1 MIRFLFTFVL
11 LTYFSAT
18 FLKAQ
23 AYDLEYKKSL
33 PPFLYQDKNEWVD
46 SVLSSMTL
54 DEKIGQL
61 LMVAAYSNRDE
72 THYQEIEQ
80 YIKKYKIGGLIF
92 FQGTPEKQAE
102 LTNRYQSISQTKL
115 LIGFDGEWG
124 LGMRLK
130 NVVNYPRQLM
140 LGAIEDENLIYDMG
154 AEFARQMKR
163 IGIHINFAPVIDVNN
178 NPNNPVINDRSF
190 GDNKYNVTLK
200 AKAYMKGMQDN
211 NLLACGKHFPGH
223 GDTDVDSHY
232 GLPVLQHSKERL
244 DKIELYP
251 FRALIRNGIGSIM
264 VAHMNVLALDNTP
277 NLPSTLSKKIV
288 QEKLIDEMGFKG
300 LIFTDALNMKG
311 VSANYPSGLAEVKAI
326 QAGNDVMLF
335 PENVDKAMAGIKAA
349 IDSCELTEER
359 INESVRKVLLTK
371 YWVGL
376 NNFQPIKIAGIV
388 EDLNNEKANLLLTK
402 LVEQAITVVEDKN
415 DFIPI
420 IDVREKIAH
429 VAIGI
434 GKPNVFSSRIDDYAA
449 IDHFYI
455 SKSESQLKFNQLI
468 EQLKNYDKIILE
480 INDMSRFLA
489 KNYGLTDVEIA
500 AINKIN
506 QTKKTINIIM
516 GSPYSLQKING
527 YGSIIVAYN
536 EDSVTQDITA
546 QILFGA
552 RAGSGTLPISV
563 ANYEFSK
570 GVCTNGSLRLGY
582 GLPIEVGMNAETL
595 KEIDKIA
602 NEAIENGAT
611 PSCQILVAKDGKVV
625 YRKSFGTMTYKDS
638 KMVDNNDLYDIA
650 SITKVTASVPII
662 MRMYEDKKIDIN
674 KTLGAY
680 YNYPGGSNK
689 ANLTIKSILLHEAGL
704 VAWKPFYKS
713 LLDSTNQIKPEWIS
727 KTYSSMF
734 TRKVI
739 DSVYVRNDFIDSIRN
754 TIYFSELGPKVYKYS
769 DLGYYLLKEIIE
781 KTYTDSL
788 QNIAKRYL
796 WSFLGMNN
804 TMYNPLDAQVNLNNI
819 VPTEDEKGF
828 RNTLIHGYVHDQ
840 GAALM
845 GGIAGHAGV
854 FSNANDLAKYF
865 QMLINGG
872 TYGGTRF
879 YNKKT
884 IDLFTSKQSSISRRG
899 IGFDRPEPS
908 GGGPTCSSA
917 SSISYGHTG
926 FTGTIAWADPKYDL
940 VYILLS
946 NRINPSAENKKFINQ
961 NYRTRIQQV
970 IYNSIKQ

>member
-1 MIRFLFTFVL
+1 
-11 LTYFSAT
+11 
-18 FLKAQ
+18 
-23 AYDLEYKKSL
+23 
-33 PPFLYQDKNEWVD
+33 
-46 SVLSSMTL
+46 
-54 DEKIGQL
+54 L
-61 LMVAAYSNRDE
+61 LMVAAYSNKDE

-102 LTNRYQSISQTKL
+102 LTNRYQAISKTKL

-163 IGIHINFAPVIDVNN
+163 IGIHVNFAPVIDVNN
-178 NPNNPVINDRSF
+178 NPSNPVINDRSF

-232 GLPVLQHSKERL
+232 GLPVLQHSIERL

-251 FRALIRNGIGSIM
+251 FKALIRNGIGSIM

-311 VSANYPSGLAEVKAI
+311 VSANYPSGVAEVKAI

-335 PENVDKAMAGIKAA
+335 PENVDKAIAGIKAA

-376 NNFQPIKIAGIV
+376 NNFQPIKMSNIV

-402 LVEQAITVVEDKN
+402 LVEHSITVVEDKN

-434 GKPNVFSSRIDDYAA
+434 GSPNVFSSRIDDYAA

-468 EQLKNYDKIILE
+468 EQLKSYDKIILE

-489 KNYGLTDVEIA
+489 KNYGLTDVEIG

-506 QTKKTINIIM
+506 QSKKTINIIM
-516 GSPYSLQKING
+516 GSPYSLQKLNG

-582 GLPIEVGMNAETL
+582 GFPIEVGMNAEIL
-595 KEIDKIA
+595 KGIDKIA

-638 KMVDNNDLYDIA
+638 KLVDNNDLYDIA
-650 SITKVTASVPII
+650 SITKVVASTPII
-662 MRMYEDKKIDIN
+662 MRMYEDKKLDIN
-674 KTLGAY
+674 KTLGTY
-680 YNYPGGSNK
+680 YNYPEGSNK
-689 ANLTIKSILLHEAGL
+689 TNLTIKNILLHEAGL

-713 LLDSTNQIKPEWIS
+713 LLDSVNQIKPEWMS
-727 KTYSSMF
+727 KTYSPMF

-739 DSVYVRNDFIDSIRN
+739 DSVFIRNDFIDSIRN

-781 KTYTDSL
+781 KTYADSL
-788 QNIAKRYL
+788 QNVAKRYL
-796 WSFLGMNN
+796 WS
-804 TMYNPLDAQVNLNNI
+804 
-819 VPTEDEKGF
+819 
-828 RNTLIHGYVHDQ
+828 
-840 GAALM
+840 
-845 GGIAGHAGV
+845 
-854 FSNANDLAKYF
+854 
-865 QMLINGG
+865 
-872 TYGGTRF
+872 
-879 YNKKT
+879 
-884 IDLFTSKQSSISRRG
+884 
-899 IGFDRPEPS
+899 
-908 GGGPTCSSA
+908 
-917 SSISYGHTG
+917 
-926 FTGTIAWADPKYDL
+926 
-940 VYILLS
+940 
-946 NRINPSAENKKFINQ
+946 
-961 NYRTRIQQV
+961 
-970 IYNSIKQ
+970 